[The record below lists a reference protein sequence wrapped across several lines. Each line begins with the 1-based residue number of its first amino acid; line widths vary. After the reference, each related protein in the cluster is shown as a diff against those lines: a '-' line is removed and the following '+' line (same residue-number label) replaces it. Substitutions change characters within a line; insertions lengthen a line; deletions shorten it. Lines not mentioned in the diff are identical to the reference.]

1 MGVPGG
7 RTVPQV
13 VQNVDPC
20 PTLLEHMAATPATP
34 VDGRSVGP
42 LLHPAEDPTE
52 WRTVALVEHQG
63 PNRNPDDPDYAVPS
77 LGGLGQDPAQL
88 CLGRPAGSLAARTT
102 PAGLSLDGKVDLRDL
117 GGAETS
123 WVSEPSR
130 PSSET
135 LCPGARPIRPIG
147 SFLTTNARHDRPIV
161 CVGPHEAGR

>member
-117 GGAETS
+117 GGAANWSGQAVTGITDIRRRRE
-123 WVSEPSR
+123 WRWQEKPPGSR
-130 PSSET
+130 SHRDRLRR
-135 LCPGARPIRPIG
+135 LCARV
-147 SFLTTNARHDRPIV
+147 L
-161 CVGPHEAGR
+161 GRFGR